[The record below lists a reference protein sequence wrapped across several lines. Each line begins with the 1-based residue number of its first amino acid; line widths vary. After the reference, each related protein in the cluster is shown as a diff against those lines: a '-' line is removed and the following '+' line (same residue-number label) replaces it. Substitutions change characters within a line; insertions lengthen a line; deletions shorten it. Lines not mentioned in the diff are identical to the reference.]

1 MRLVIEPARP
11 EVVPAVL
18 DLLARAK
25 LPESGLRENV
35 ATLLV
40 AWQDGR
46 LVGCAA
52 LELYGSSALLRSVA
66 VDEACRGQG
75 IGRCLTDAA
84 LIAAKHHGVS
94 QVYLLTETAPAFF
107 ASQGF
112 RAIDRAEVPPAVQA
126 SPEFSWACCQN
137 ARAMTR
143 PLD

>member
-11 EVVPAVL
+11 DDLPAVV
-18 DLLARAK
+18 DLLARAQ
-25 LPESGLRENV
+25 LSEMGLREQV

-40 AWQDGR
+40 ARQDGR

-84 LIAAKHHGVS
+84 LIVAKQHGVS
-94 QVYLLTETAPAFF
+94 QLYLLTETAPAFF

-112 RAIDRAEVPPAVQA
+112 RAIDRAEVPVAVKT
-126 SPEFSWACCQN
+126 SVEFTGACCQS
-137 ARAMTR
+137 ALAMTR
-143 PLD
+143 SLD